1 MKKRICIPLIII
13 NLIFIIVAICS
24 KYIYNG
30 VYLTT
35 FFWGFSLYSLI
46 ANILVL
52 INNRKLT
59 SFICISGLCTLLSV
73 ITFFIFLP
81 EYTPSEALAHI
92 SRQAEFEGKTVILNT
107 EKPTVSTNISL
118 FVKSAYNFT
127 LKEDH
132 DVKILFNPVSGN
144 YYTYN
149 LYENSVILPTE
160 YISDLDISFE
170 EEYNQLAGDDN
181 YGKIE
186 LLSKYRNL
194 WAERFDTICSK
205 INEISDEE
213 TRNDFNSYIVKM
225 AEAHSDDEYIIKK
238 IADKHLNESFSTDM
252 AVLENQIYRIR
263 TDTLNLERLY
273 DIITD

>member
-13 NLIFIIVAICS
+13 NLIFIIIAIYS
-24 KYIYNG
+24 KEVYKG
-30 VYLTT
+30 AYLTT

-46 ANILVL
+46 TNILVL

-59 SFICISGLCTLLSV
+59 SFICISGICTLLSV
-73 ITFFIFLP
+73 IMFFIYIP
-81 EYTPSEALAHI
+81 KYTPSQAIARI
-92 SRQAEFEGKTVILNT
+92 SNQPEFEGKTIVLNS
-107 EKPTVSTNISL
+107 EAPTVSSNISL

-127 LKEDH
+127 LKEDN

-144 YYTYN
+144 HYTYN
-149 LYENSVILPTE
+149 LYENSIILPSE

-186 LLSKYRNL
+186 LLSRYKNL
-194 WAERFDTICSK
+194 WNERFDLICNK
-205 INEISDEE
+205 INEISEKE
-213 TRNDFNSYIVKM
+213 VLNDFNRYIDNLK
-225 AEAHSDDEYIIKK
+225 EAHSDDEYIIK
-238 IADKHLNESFSTDM
+238 IITDKHLNDSFATDM
-252 AVLENQIYRIR
+252 AILENQIYRVR